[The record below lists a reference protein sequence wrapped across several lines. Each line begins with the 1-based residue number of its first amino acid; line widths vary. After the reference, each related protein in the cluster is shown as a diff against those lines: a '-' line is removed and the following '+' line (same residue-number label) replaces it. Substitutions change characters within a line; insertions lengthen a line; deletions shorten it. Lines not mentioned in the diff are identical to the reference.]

1 MDKSKNKEGLSRLAI
16 NLLIGFFILV
26 LAVILFFIVRNILN
40 ENKQKVFDDS
50 TLDLK
55 ISQVEKVDDS
65 TLSVTVKRNEGEGQF
80 VALSFA
86 VDDGALMEIIRVNNS
101 MPENQNGSFS
111 LNFVLLNASK
121 VKRISVTPIFIDKD
135 GNEVIG
141 NVKDEYITPNVC
153 SNYCPT
159 GAQCGVNDCGVKCGS
174 GCNSGYLCLNYK
186 CIREQSSSGGSGG
199 GSSGGDDEDENNET
213 VCTPNCAG
221 KICGSNGCGG
231 SCGSCEEG
239 DTCIGN
245 GTCISAGSCTCEAFG
260 YECGNHNICGVITHC
275 GNCGIGEDC
284 DDDWACLNPEECG
297 ASWKCV
303 ERTCDDHSLKLNY
316 RCGYQYICG
325 LNITSGVCSYGL
337 DCVNNWCYSKESCTD
352 TCSSLEYG
360 CGIHTICGQSVNC
373 GGCGN
378 GEICNEDN
386 LCIYATCTN
395 GLRDGTE
402 TGVDCGGICL
412 DCVLEPIPGVRDIFY
427 VAPWG
432 DDSWPGNFTHP
443 WETWQKV
450 FSSNGPQHSSISP
463 GDIVYFRG
471 GVYYRN
477 TSGYNYLWYSGT
489 PNAPISFLA
498 YPGERPILDGEY
510 INTINNSFPYF
521 VLLLIQKYPG
531 EAATTGNF
539 YFKGLEIRNF
549 HDIKGGWSDGIHAN
563 GQNITFENIIV
574 HSSSNDGIS
583 VGATNITLINCD
595 FYNNFNIYNA
605 PYTAGF
611 LFGDNGNG
619 VVGHVYS
626 GGSSRGFTSGSRNN
640 FEPYYS
646 VDGVRTWNNSDG
658 GFGIAGEESAT
669 INNTW
674 VFLNGYAL
682 GDGDGWK
689 GSYIA
694 YNDNQSTAYI
704 NDIRKNF
711 TNIISAGN
719 KIGFKG

>member
-1 MDKSKNKEGLSRLAI
+1 M
-16 NLLIGFFILV
+16 
-26 LAVILFFIVRNILN
+26 
-40 ENKQKVFDDS
+40 
-50 TLDLK
+50 
-55 ISQVEKVDDS
+55 
-65 TLSVTVKRNEGEGQF
+65 
-80 VALSFA
+80 
-86 VDDGALMEIIRVNNS
+86 
-101 MPENQNGSFS
+101 
-111 LNFVLLNASK
+111 
-121 VKRISVTPIFIDKD
+121 
-135 GNEVIG
+135 
-141 NVKDEYITPNVC
+141 
-153 SNYCPT
+153 
-159 GAQCGVNDCGVKCGS
+159 
-174 GCNSGYLCLNYK
+174 
-186 CIREQSSSGGSGG
+186 
-199 GSSGGDDEDENNET
+199 
-213 VCTPNCAG
+213 
-221 KICGSNGCGG
+221 CGSNGCGG

-245 GTCISAGSCTCEAFG
+245 GTCISAGSCTCESFG

-395 GLRDGTE
+395 GVRDGTE

-432 DDSWPGNFTHP
+432 DDSNPGTFEQP

-463 GDIVYFRG
+463 GDVVYFRG

-549 HDIKGGWSDGIHAN
+549 HDIKGGFSDGIHAN

-595 FYNNFNIYNA
+595 FYNNFNIYNS
-605 PYTAGF
+605 PYTPLF

-704 NDIRKNF
+704 KDIRKNF

-719 KIGFKG
+719 KVGFKDDAELARWRVNNLFVYHNGYQWPRFYRTGGIYFCGSTKAPGDLLYNNIEYDNALMNIEGSVGANCFSSDLIHSHNTWDSSVTVSASDFLGLDILELTRPRKANGSLPDVNFGHLASGSDLIDAGVVVEGYHCATAGAHPGEDCREWYGAAPDLGPFESNY